1 MKALVLSITAGQGH
15 NATAKA
21 VCTYLESIGCEAE
34 MLDTF
39 NYVSRILGE
48 TVSRGYL
55 ITANKAKLAYK
66 GAYRLA
72 EKRRKSRSDASPTR
86 ATGNILS
93 KSCCAT

>member
-39 NYVSRILGE
+39 NYVSRIL
-48 TVSRGYL
+48 R
-55 ITANKAKLAYK
+55 
-66 GAYRLA
+66 
-72 EKRRKSRSDASPTR
+72 
-86 ATGNILS
+86 
-93 KSCCAT
+93 